1 MTNNEVMY
9 NVLLKDWVLGT
20 IRGVEAGEDWNA
32 SWRRTYRAIGGK
44 SDSIGQKVC
53 PRKGAQTLYELG
65 RIKNTQLPL
74 RKPGLREIWDNY
86 GKNGAYSILALELQE
101 KNPNIESGELWKQI
115 KSRIRSDL
123 GEEPAK
129 SNQGAP
135 TIASKLWRMDMIV
148 D

>member
-44 SDSIGQKVC
+44 SDSIGQKGC
-53 PRKGAQTLYELG
+53 PCKGTQTLYELG
-65 RIKNTQLPL
+65 RIKNTRKPL

-86 GKNGAYSILALELQE
+86 TKNGTYSILALELLRE
-101 KNPNIESGELWKQI
+101 NPEINLTDLWILIQ
-115 KSRIRSDL
+115 SRIRSDL
-123 GEEPAK
+123 SEEPAG
-129 SNQGAP
+129 SNQGGP
-135 TIASKLWRMDMIV
+135 TIAFKLWHLGMIV